1 MFLDPNMPPIN
12 ILSMTPP
19 LAIFA
24 FNKAHALSYLEAVEG
39 QLSRSCFLKLNM

>member
-19 LAIFA
+19 LAISA
-24 FNKAHALSYLEAVEG
+24 SNKAHALR
-39 QLSRSCFLKLNM
+39 SRGGPTFTIVFYEIKHVI